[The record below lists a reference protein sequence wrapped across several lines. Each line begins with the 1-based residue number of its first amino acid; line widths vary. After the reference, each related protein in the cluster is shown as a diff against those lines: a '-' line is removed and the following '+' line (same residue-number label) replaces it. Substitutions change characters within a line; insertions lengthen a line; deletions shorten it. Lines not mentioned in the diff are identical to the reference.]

1 MADSISKIKIIVSNN
16 GQYNNPIKY
25 PFEKILLCILCINI
39 HRIMNP
45 KQVDPSVTFHCIYV
59 SPFLAVFPR
68 VCWVVS
74 SLKEDLHPVLVLGT
88 IGTILQVNPFNE
100 YKRYEFSFL
109 IFQNLRLQCLK
120 KAVFR

>member
-1 MADSISKIKIIVSNN
+1 MNIH
-16 GQYNNPIKY
+16 
-25 PFEKILLCILCINI
+25 FKILLCIHID
-39 HRIMNP
+39 RIVYP

-68 VCWVVS
+68 VCRIVS
-74 SLKEDLHPVLVLGT
+74 SRKEDLHPVLVLGT

-100 YKRYEFSFL
+100 YKRYEFTLF